1 MKIPLEMVVVLILA
15 QGLMGCEG
23 RSAALPIAPTATPLP
38 VTPVA
43 PALSMAGQEQWKLA
57 GTYMGH
63 TGPEGCI
70 SPFSGASGTSI
81 DSVMVIERSG
91 ESVHFFTEHD
101 HYIGG
106 VVGDEFSAT
115 ETEDPGGVWNC
126 GAARLRYR
134 FEGRVSG
141 RFSPDGR
148 SLTGEEVAV
157 FRLESGETISRRWA
171 WIAARY

>member
-1 MKIPLEMVVVLILA
+1 MTIPLEMVVVLIFA
-15 QGLMGCEG
+15 QSLMGCEG
-23 RSAALPIAPTATPLP
+23 HSAVLPIAPTATPLS
-38 VTPVA
+38 VASAA
-43 PALSMAGQEQWKLA
+43 PALSTAGREQWKLA

-63 TGPEGCI
+63 TGPEACI
-70 SPFSGASGTSI
+70 SPVSATSGKSI
-81 DSVMVIERSG
+81 DSVLVIERSG
-91 ESVHFFTEHD
+91 ESIHFFTEHD

-115 ETEDPGGVWNC
+115 ETEDPGGMWEC
-126 GAARLRYR
+126 GAARLRFR

-141 RFSPDGR
+141 HFSPDGR